1 VTSFTQAAEEAA
13 STGRQYYTRQSRVT
27 YPGRFADRVREIPG
41 SLTAMRNAARQLV
54 FHYRAGGDYAANGI
68 APDRITEID
77 TRYAQDMLARI
88 FELSDRPLTAERA
101 PAERLVGC
109 CRDFTVLFLT
119 IARAHG
125 VPARARVG
133 FATYFVP
140 GFFIDH
146 VVAEVWDSARQRWRL
161 VDAELADDH
170 VDAPNGR
177 RVNPEDL
184 TPAQFVTGPAAWL
197 ACRSG
202 RADPD
207 QYVVDPGLDIPATRG
222 RPYVRH
228 NLIHDLAALARH
240 EMVLWDN
247 WGWTEPDAALAPEQ
261 LVVLDE
267 LAAAT
272 SGSPTA
278 AQTEMFYGRAGLRVP
293 AQVTSYSPAHDAPL
307 QVDIEA

>member
-1 VTSFTQAAEEAA
+1 VA
-13 STGRQYYTRQSRVT
+13 SSPARTAGDLADRERYARQSRVT
-27 YPGRFADRVREIPG
+27 DPGRFTSRVLEVPG
-41 SLTAMRNAARQLV
+41 SLTEMRTAARRLV
-54 FHYRAGGDYAANGI
+54 FHYRAGGDYAANGVE
-68 APDRITEID
+68 PERVTEID
-77 TRYAQDMLARI
+77 TRYAEDMLARI

-101 PAERLVGC
+101 PGERLVGC

-119 IARAHG
+119 IARAQG

-170 VDAPNGR
+170 LDPANGR
-177 RVNPEDL
+177 RVDPEDL

-197 ACRSG
+197 ACRCG
-202 RADPD
+202 EADPE

-222 RPYVRH
+222 WPYVRH

-247 WGWTEPDAALAPEQ
+247 WGWTEPEADLAAEQ
-261 LVVLDE
+261 LAVLDE

-272 SGSPTA
+272 SGSATV
-278 AQTEMFYGRAGLRVP
+278 AQTEMFYARAGLRVP

-307 QVDIEA
+307 RVDIEA